1 MRHLGALLIALCC
14 GMFVGCIED
23 PNPTYEQTTRVRI
36 GDLAP
41 DFTIETL
48 DNQRLTLSS
57 LRDKIVLIT
66 FFSSVCPD
74 CHDQF
79 EYINSRI
86 TTFDESKFIF
96 LPISRGEQ
104 SAVTE
109 NFRREN
115 GYTFDIGLDP
125 NRTIYDL
132 YATQYV
138 PRNYLIG
145 HDGRVIALSAE
156 PTHAQLDVLLAQIA
170 ELTK

>member
-1 MRHLGALLIALCC
+1 MKFIQALLIALCC
-14 GMFVGCIED
+14 GALVGCIED
-23 PNPTYEQTTRVRI
+23 PNPTYEQTTRVKI

-41 DFTIETL
+41 DFTVATI
-48 DNQRLTLSS
+48 DNQRITLSA
-57 LRDKIVLIT
+57 LRDKIVLLT

-79 EYINSRI
+79 EYINSKI
-86 TTFDESKFIF
+86 TAFDESKFLF

-104 SAVTE
+104 TAVTE
-109 NFRREN
+109 KFRREN

-125 NRTIYDL
+125 DRTIYEL

-145 HDGRVIALSAE
+145 LDGRVIALSAE
-156 PTHAQLDVLLAQIA
+156 PTHAQLDALLAQIA

>member
-1 MRHLGALLIALCC
+1 MRYIQALLIALCC
-14 GMFVGCIED
+14 VALVGCIED
-23 PNPTYEQTTRVRI
+23 PNPTYEQTTRVKI

-41 DFTIETL
+41 DFTTVTI
-48 DNQRLTLSS
+48 DNQHITLSE
-57 LRDKIVLIT
+57 LRGKIVLLT
-66 FFSSVCPD
+66 LFSSSCPD

-79 EYINSRI
+79 EYIGSKI
-86 TTFDESKFIF
+86 TSFDESKFIF

-104 SAVTE
+104 AAVTE
-109 NFRREN
+109 KFRREN

-125 NRTIYDL
+125 DRAIYDL

-145 HDGRVIALSAE
+145 RDGRVIALSAE